1 MSTTAIIHTAG
12 LPRTSPTAPQAT
24 IAPQRRPEGA
34 RALATLLLAAAVA
47 ALAVIADQLIS
58 TWADG
63 HLFAAWVSL
72 WAVVFAG
79 SLLLAGTARRLS
91 QRAMAGLDAWA
102 GRRAAARAE
111 ARFLT
116 LARHDPRLMAE
127 LRAAT
132 DLAGASADEQAF
144 SKALAPLGI
153 SNGTTDRRLEWRLSR
168 AEQVRFADGRA
179 CNLYYI

>member
-12 LPRTSPTAPQAT
+12 LPRTSPTAPQAA
-24 IAPQRRPEGA
+24 APLRRPEGA

-91 QRAMAGLDAWA
+91 QRAMAVLDAWA
-102 GRRAAARAE
+102 SRRAAARAE
-111 ARFLT
+111 ARFMA
-116 LARHDPRLMAE
+116 LARHDPRLMAD
-127 LRAAT
+127 LRVVRDRAS
-132 DLAGASADEQAF
+132 ASADEQAF
-144 SKALAPLGI
+144 SQALAPLGM
-153 SNGTTDRRLEWRLSR
+153 SNDTTDRRQEWRLSQ
-168 AEQVRFADGRA
+168 AEQIRFADGRA